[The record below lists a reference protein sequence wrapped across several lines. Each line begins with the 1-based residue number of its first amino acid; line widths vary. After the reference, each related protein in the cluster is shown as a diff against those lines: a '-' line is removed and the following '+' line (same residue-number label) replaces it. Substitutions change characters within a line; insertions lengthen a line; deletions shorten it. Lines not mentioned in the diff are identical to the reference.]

1 MGTRIDPPQPAHYE
15 DEKHVSQVESGCGH
29 TVLEVFFYF
38 FYTSAR
44 WWILA
49 DKRCNCSNFIVIRSG
64 KLPLGLALAF
74 SLGLGFFLK
83 KKSQQKQ
90 TRKQK
95 KILGFDRR
103 CRGREA
109 FFFQGRFG
117 HNHAPDYLIGH

>member
-15 DEKHVSQVESGCGH
+15 DEKHVSQVESGRGH
-29 TVLEVFFYF
+29 TGAGRFFFFF

-74 SLGLGFFLK
+74 SLGLGFLK
-83 KKSQQKQ
+83 KKNPKTTKTTKTNKKTKKVLDFD
-90 TRKQK
+90 TRST
-95 KILGFDRR
+95 
-103 CRGREA
+103 GREA
-109 FFFQGRFG
+109 FFS
-117 HNHAPDYLIGH
+117 